1 MYRLRLVLLVVVV
14 CFCSGSPGRAQSSAT
29 PHQHASTSAV
39 IDGAVHPELIPD
51 SMAYRTF
58 FVSISLRVN
67 PTAADQKGQQSR
79 LNAIGLEES
88 DREILAGIMADFRAK
103 HDALIAQYN
112 QAAEAATARG
122 ESSDINTLFQ
132 QLDQLV
138 QTTQDSLKARLSS
151 KGMTQFDAFVQSE
164 KRHMKVQTGAS

>member
-1 MYRLRLVLLVVVV
+1 MHRSLLVVLGTVFFLFV
-14 CFCSGSPGRAQSSAT
+14 APLGRAQSSAT
-29 PHQHASTSAV
+29 PHQHASTSPTV
-39 IDGAVHPELIPD
+39 DGAVHPELIPD

-112 QAAEAATARG
+112 QVAEAATVRG

-132 QLDQLV
+132 QLNQLV
-138 QTTQDSLKARLSS
+138 QTTRDSLKARLSS

-164 KRHMKVQTGAS
+164 KRHMKVQTGAP